1 MILPL
6 FRRNR
11 RADTIAALYG
21 TIVAQARSPTFY
33 RDYGVSDTVNG
44 RLELIILHL
53 ALVLRRMYAA
63 PGPLQ
68 KLGQELFDHFCQD
81 MDDNLREM
89 GIGDLAV
96 PKHMRRVGDAYYGR
110 AKAYDAALDAP
121 GAEAA
126 DALAQALSRNIL
138 ESAAVAPA
146 AVALAAYVRAATREL
161 ASVATLADG
170 AIRFPDPAAFAAAGE
185 PKPNDPKSLDL
196 KSSDPTS

>member
-11 RADTIAALYG
+11 RPDTIAALYG
-21 TIVAQARSPTFY
+21 TIVAQARSPSFY

-53 ALVLRRMYAA
+53 ALVLRRMYAV
-63 PGPLQ
+63 PGPL
-68 KLGQELFDHFCQD
+68 KELGQGLFDHFCQD

-110 AKAYDAALDAP
+110 AKAYDTALDADDA
-121 GAEAA
+121 G
-126 DALAQALSRNIL
+126 ALAQALARNIL
-138 ESAAVAPA
+138 ESTAVVPA
-146 AVALAAYVRAATREL
+146 AVALAAYVRAATLAL
-161 ASVATLADG
+161 ASAETLADG
-170 AIRFPDPAAFAAAGE
+170 ALRFPDPAAFAA
-185 PKPNDPKSLDL
+185 
-196 KSSDPTS
+196 KSSATSSAPS